1 MAVIGCRDCGVAL
14 GELHAIFCTKEQCPF
29 CGGQLASCD
38 CCVSVLGLSDAEREA
53 VEEYVDD
60 SVEPLRGIMNR
71 WVAALEAKGRVRF
84 GSTPPGVRLAAGPA
98 SERSCSADHDS
109 SSAFGE

>member
-1 MAVIGCRDCGVAL
+1 MAVVRCRDCGVRL

-38 CCVSVLGLSDAEREA
+38 CCITVLGLSDAERVA

-60 SVEPLRGIMNR
+60 SVEPLRGIMER
-71 WVAALEAKGRVRF
+71 WAAALDAKGRIGF
-84 GSTPPGVRLAAGPA
+84 GSTP
-98 SERSCSADHDS
+98 
-109 SSAFGE
+109 FG